1 MKLRSLLALALFAP
15 AAVLAAPAAKAPAAK
30 TAAAPAK
37 SAAAPASSSPMQ
49 GLEVGGF
56 IGYET
61 DDVSGLSLRLDAELP
76 FRDLSPQVKLS
87 FVGSIGYSRL
97 TDSQFGVDFTANVL
111 KFVPA
116 ARFTM
121 PVNPQFS
128 VFGDAGLGLAY
139 VGAKVEH
146 ERPVLRHH
154 ERDRTARST
163 SSCASAWAPGT
174 TSTRSSSS
182 AR

>member
-56 IGYET
+56 VGYET

-97 TDSQFGVDFTANVL
+97 TDSQ
-111 KFVPA
+111 
-116 ARFTM
+116 
-121 PVNPQFS
+121 
-128 VFGDAGLGLAY
+128 
-139 VGAKVEH
+139 
-146 ERPVLRHH
+146 
-154 ERDRTARST
+154 
-163 SSCASAWAPGT
+163 ASAR
-174 TSTRSSSS
+174 TSPRTS
-182 AR
+182 